1 MIDECE
7 ESRPRKRMRGRSSL
21 AVSGRGVEIKR
32 WDDERDL
39 LGRRYQ
45 TFAMC
50 GTGSDSKAAEA
61 SVSVCCTRVMD
72 GVGTDD

>member
-1 MIDECE
+1 M
-7 ESRPRKRMRGRSSL
+7 
-21 AVSGRGVEIKR
+21 SGRGVEIKR

-61 SVSVCCTRVMD
+61 SVSVCCTRVMTAS
-72 GVGTDD
+72 GRMTDLGKATKNVATDAYW